1 MEEVKINV
9 EGNKKSRKLK
19 TIIFVLLLVVVIFLG
34 YDKIKPK
41 NNQVTISSKSE
52 LVKELEISELN
63 SARYYYNGIAKKE
76 NNNGKAE
83 YYVSY
88 EGTVTVGIDFKDII
102 YEEDPVN
109 KKIIVKI
116 PDLKITSVNV
126 EATSLDF
133 IKLNT
138 KLKDENIHN
147 EAYNLASKHLEN
159 TIETDKDFYK
169 KAKKNAEKTIRG
181 LIEPLIKAKDNE
193 YKLEIQD
200 K

>member
-1 MEEVKINV
+1 MEEIKLNV
-9 EGNKKSRKLK
+9 EQNKSIFSIKN
-19 TIIFVLLLVVVIFLG
+19 IIFVILIIIVLFLG
-34 YDKIKPK
+34 YSKFANKK
-41 NNQVTISSKSE
+41 QQVTISSKSE

-76 NNNGKAE
+76 NSDGKVQ

-88 EGTVTVGIDFKDII
+88 EGTVTLGIDFKDII
-102 YEEDPVN
+102 YEEDPTN
-109 KKIIVKI
+109 KKIIVKL